1 MSTII
6 SIEEILQIAIQ
17 IEVNGKRFYESAAH
31 KTDNKYIKELFLHL
45 AQEEVGHKMIFTNL
59 HKELGEKGPSSAYPD
74 EYYQYLAAMAKNHVF
89 SSSIDELLNEE
100 EINDERK
107 AINMA
112 INFEKESILL
122 FHEMKYLVYE
132 DDKHIIEKLIDEE
145 RSHYMKLVN
154 KRDEI

>member
-1 MSTII
+1 MSTVM

-17 IEVNGKRFYESAAH
+17 IEVNGKKLYENAAQN
-31 KTDNKYIKELFLHL
+31 TDNEFIKELFLHL
-45 AQEEVGHKMIFTNL
+45 AKEEVGHKAIFTNL
-59 HKELGEKGPSSAYPD
+59 LNQLGQKGPGSAYPD
-74 EYYQYLAAMAKNHVF
+74 EYYQYLATMAKNHVF
-89 SSSIDELLNEE
+89 SSSIDELLDEK

-132 DDKHIIEKLIDEE
+132 DEKNIIEKLIDEE

-154 KRDEI
+154 MRDEL